1 MESKKRKLSPT
12 KTKAD
17 VEMVAAAN
25 NFRIEK
31 EKSYHTDQKKMRRPQ
46 VEKLTLLKETKKKA
60 APKPRAVKKAK

>member
-1 MESKKRKLSPT
+1 MESKKRKLTSS

-17 VEMVAAAN
+17 LVMIAATE

-31 EKSYHTDQKKMRRPQ
+31 EKSYHNEQKKMRRPQ

-60 APKPRAVKKAK
+60 APKPRAVKKSK